1 MKKSYSIAIDGITEL
16 SQVNKQL
23 NEETQG
29 WDLKKAFDYKG
40 KYKVQG
46 KTLTNWM
53 EKLWSIVE
61 DTGIE
66 PIVEEYETEM
76 IQYSIDNSQ
85 TLVKNRK

>member
-1 MKKSYSIAIDGITEL
+1 MKKSYSIAIDGNNEL

>member
-23 NEETQG
+23 NEETQN